1 MNFLNSFF
9 LQIPPEAGPF
19 PSPIGNAFLQQHVG
33 PAGFPPAP
41 SPFAAWTAVPDET
54 VRRQQEEIY
63 IAGSRYVEWLRV
75 KML

>member
-1 MNFLNSFF
+1 M
-9 LQIPPEAGPF
+9 QIPPEAGPF
-19 PSPIGNAFLQQHVG
+19 HSPIGNAFLQQHVS
-33 PAGFPPAP
+33 PGFPLAP
-41 SPFAAWTAVPDET
+41 PPFAAWTTVSDEA